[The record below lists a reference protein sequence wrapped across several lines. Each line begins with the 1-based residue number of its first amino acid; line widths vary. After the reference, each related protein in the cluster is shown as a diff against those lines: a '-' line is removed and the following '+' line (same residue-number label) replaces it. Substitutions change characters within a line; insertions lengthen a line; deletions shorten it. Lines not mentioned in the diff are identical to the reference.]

1 MQKLEKNV
9 AVHHVKDRLENRM
22 NWDKIY
28 NKLKH
33 AKKLI
38 DDTPNMPIEK
48 FESALLEA
56 VINLQKAIDMARD
69 KRKTIP
75 LDMKPSD
82 EGGLV
87 QRRQDG

>member
-1 MQKLEKNV
+1 
-9 AVHHVKDRLENRM
+9 M

-28 NKLKH
+28 TKLKH

-38 DDTPNMPIEK
+38 DDVPNMPIEK
-48 FESALLEA
+48 FEIALLDT
-56 VINLQKAIDMARD
+56 VINLQKAIDIAWRIKTKRD
-69 KRKTIP
+69 TIP

-87 QRRQDG
+87 QKRQDG